1 MKKLNNLD
9 DVLCKIDKKL
19 KNKNFIEKAP
29 SEIIKENTVKRE
41 NIENE
46 IKIIKELLAKL
57 PN

>member
-1 MKKLNNLD
+1 MKKLKSLD
-9 DVLCKIDKKL
+9 DILHKIDSKL

-29 SEIIKENTVKRE
+29 SKIIKENTIKRE

-46 IKIIKELLAKL
+46 IKIIKELLTKL